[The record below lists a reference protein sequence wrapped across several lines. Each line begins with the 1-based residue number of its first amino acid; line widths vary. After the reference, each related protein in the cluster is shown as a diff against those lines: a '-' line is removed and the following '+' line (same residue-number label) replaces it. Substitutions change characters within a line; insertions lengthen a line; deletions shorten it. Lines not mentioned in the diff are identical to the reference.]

1 LCVDIESGGLLLRKG
16 KAKYRPKRPFQ
27 HDFSWFSAAFQA
39 RRGDVEVALERK
51 ISDNAGFG
59 RSARRVICFYTNA
72 C

>member
-1 LCVDIESGGLLLRKG
+1 MLLPKG
-16 KAKYRPKRPFQ
+16 KAKYRPNQAFEQ
-27 HDFSWFSAAFQA
+27 HFSWFSAAFPA
-39 RRGDVEVALERK
+39 RHGNAEVALKTK